1 MADLLSFFLLLLPLS
16 FAKPVTDGKEFA
28 AVERLQASLAQTTS
42 YEAAFTQTV
51 HSKGMGPEDP
61 STGTLSVIKPD
72 KLRWEDRTTLVTQ
85 ILNGDEYWELTENKR
100 RKSRTVTYQKGVRKH
115 LSRTS
120 FSVLSGSGKFQDF
133 YRVKLVSESPTEAV
147 LELVAKALP
156 HESLIAKID
165 KNGYVLR
172 SLTTETPDSKVVLE
186 FSQVRRNPR
195 FEPERFR
202 YVKQDGDVFQSR
214 KE

>member
-1 MADLLSFFLLLLPLS
+1 MNLLALFLLLAPPS
-16 FAKPVTDGKEFA
+16 FGKTAPGEKESA
-28 AVERLQASLAQTTS
+28 AIERLQASLAQTTS
-42 YEAAFTQTV
+42 YEAQFTQTV
-51 HSKGMGPEDP
+51 HSKGMGAEDP

-72 KLRWEDRTTLVTQ
+72 KLRWEDKTTLVTQ

-115 LSRTS
+115 LSKTS
-120 FSVLSGSGKFQDF
+120 FSILSGNGKFQDF
-133 YRVKLVSESPTEAV
+133 YVVKLLSESPSEAV
-147 LELVAKALP
+147 LGLTSKAPP

-186 FSQVRRNPR
+186 FSQIRRNPR

>member
-1 MADLLSFFLLLLPLS
+1 MMKLLALLLLLAP
-16 FAKPVTDGKEFA
+16 FGKTAVKEKESA
-28 AVERLQASLAQTTS
+28 AIERLQASLAETAS
-42 YEAAFTQTV
+42 YEAEFTQTV

-61 STGTLSVIKPD
+61 SSGTLSVIKPD
-72 KLRWEDRTTLVTQ
+72 KLRWEDRTTFVTQ
-85 ILNGDEYWELTENKR
+85 ILSGDEYWELTENRR
-100 RKSRTVTYQKGVRKH
+100 RKSRTVTYQKGVRKR
-115 LSRTS
+115 LAKTS
-120 FSVLSGSGKFQDF
+120 FSILSGNGKFQDF
-133 YRVKLVSESPTEAV
+133 YGVKLVSESPTEAV
-147 LELVAKALP
+147 LRLTSKAPP

-186 FSQVRRNPR
+186 FSRIRRNPR

>member
-1 MADLLSFFLLLLPLS
+1 MMYLLALSLFLAPPS
-16 FAKPVTDGKEFA
+16 FAKPAPDSKETA
-28 AVERLQASLAQTTS
+28 AVERLQASLAQTAS
-42 YEAAFTQTV
+42 YEADFTQTV

-61 STGTLSVIKPD
+61 SSGTLSVIKPD
-72 KLRWEDRTTLVTQ
+72 MLRWEDRTSSVTQ

-115 LSRTS
+115 LAQTS
-120 FSVLSGSGKFQDF
+120 FAVLSGSGKFQDF
-133 YRVKLVSESPTEAV
+133 YKVKLLSESPTEAQ
-147 LELVAKALP
+147 LQLIAKAPP

-186 FSQVRRNPR
+186 FSQIRRNPR

-214 KE
+214 KD